1 MAAAATIVVHLIY
14 WFFIVS
20 YGIGSEPVYGTHVC
34 IRRTYIIQVLGLEY
48 TRLYRGYDF
57 IFRTSTPPPP
67 SLLTDSRVPA
77 LTSRLSAPTQRAH
90 A

>member
-1 MAAAATIVVHLIY
+1 MSVFFFSILLRRVTEMAAAATIVVHLIY

-48 TRLYRGYDF
+48 TRLHRGYDF
-57 IFRTSTPPPP
+57 IFRTSTPPLPLP
-67 SLLTDSRVPA
+67 TD
-77 LTSRLSAPTQRAH
+77 
-90 A
+90 